1 MTSTITLYQ
10 GVPFGKG
17 KNIAVD
23 DLEDYLS
30 ALPANRKIVF
40 SNQNY
45 IRQNLTA
52 TIRLELNQ
60 MEAEFNSENWNY
72 CSIKNYSDSG
82 ISQKQ
87 CYYFIDKLEQVSR
100 NVLRLDLF
108 LDSLNTIGTSIS
120 LTKKTLIHREH
131 KDRWKPISGQ
141 TYSDAIIDIEAEGLN
156 PTLYKT
162 NESDLKSESFKDF
175 SWYIIYMNSNDISPN
190 EYNQVNPVKTIIAP
204 SHDISVRGNLDTF
217 SLPMD
222 GRTYVISTYLN
233 NANGVGYINNIP
245 IYNERIEEMN
255 TQVIDFQEY
264 SNVKEIFNYMTITPS
279 GGNYSIKVY
288 HDYYDEDG
296 ARIAHLA
303 GQIVTATKL
312 TASGLPGTIKALA
325 TKGTTVAAKYIPNYT
340 IRSNVEG
347 QINGVDILD
356 KTNAKLIKIIELP
369 YCPVEITEV
378 YQDIYSFNYPIQLED
393 IGFTIKGNNLEFLE
407 TYIDIENYSFSE
419 IPGKLRLRNVDAFVD
434 AVRNNAYEPKLFN
447 SELYLKKFIYDSF
460 SIPFKFEYLN
470 IPDSITRVSGGNLK
484 IKEITSL
491 AVTSKFL
498 FDFNEM
504 LSFDKSLE
512 DYSYVLPVARNNE
525 STIYTSQYINYL
537 RTGLQYDLKMKATQ
551 EENSYIRTA
560 ISAIGSI
567 GSIALGIASGN
578 PAVAVGGVIASS
590 TSLAGSIISTIQQEN
605 QTSNSLAQKQAQLQE
620 QKASVQNSDDLA
632 LLKYYTKGNFAKIA
646 TYEPSEKQKNRIALL
661 FHYCGYKAE
670 YLGIPNLNS
679 RLRFNYIQADIDI
692 SETAQAFLSS
702 NFNNEI
708 IDNYKGKWAEGITI
722 MHHFRNKWNFEQDLE
737 NWESALENRLQ

>member
-45 IRQNLTA
+45 VRQNLTA

-72 CSIKNYSDSG
+72 CSIVNYTDG
-82 ISQKQ
+82 GVAQKK

-131 KDRWKPISGQ
+131 KDRWRPISGQ

-204 SHDISVRGNLDTF
+204 AHDISVRGNLDTF

-222 GRTYVISTYLN
+222 GRTYIISTYLN

-245 IYNERIEEMN
+245 IYNERIEEIN
-255 TQVIDFQEY
+255 TESIDFQEY
-264 SNVKEIFNYMTITPS
+264 SNAKEIFDYMTITPS
-279 GGNYSIKVY
+279 SGSYSIQVY

-303 GQIVTATKL
+303 GQRVTATKL

-325 TKGTTVAAKYIPNYT
+325 TKGTTVSAKYVPNYT
-340 IRSNVEG
+340 IRANLVG
-347 QINGVDILD
+347 QINGVNILD
-356 KTNAKLIKIIELP
+356 KTDAKLIKIIELP
-369 YCPVEITEV
+369 YCPVEITEI

-407 TYIDIENYSFSE
+407 TYLNIKNYSFSE
-419 IPGKLRLRNVDAFVD
+419 IPGKLRLRNVDAFGD

-470 IPDSITRVSGGNLK
+470 IPDSITRVSEGNLK

-537 RTGLQYDLKMKATQ
+537 RTGLQYDLKMKAAQ

-567 GSIALGIASGN
+567 GSIALGVASGN

-590 TSLAGSIISTIQQEN
+590 TGLAGSIISTIQQEN

-646 TYEPSEKQKNRIALL
+646 TYEPSAKQKNRIALL

-670 YLGIPNLNS
+670 YLGIPKLNS

-702 NFNNEI
+702 NFNNDI
-708 IDNYKGKWAEGITI
+708 IDNYKVKWAEGITI

-737 NWESALENRLQ
+737 NWESVLENRLQ

>member
-1 MTSTITLYQ
+1 MTSTIKLFQ

-60 MEAEFNSENWNY
+60 TEAEFNSENWNY
-72 CSIKNYSDSG
+72 CSIVNYTDG
-82 ISQKQ
+82 AVAQKK

-131 KDRWKPISGQ
+131 KDRWKPIAGE

-190 EYNQVNPVKTIIAP
+190 EFNQVNPVKTIIAP
-204 SHDISVRGNLDTF
+204 AHDISVRANLSDFT
-217 SLPMD
+217 LPMD
-222 GRTYVISTYLN
+222 GRTYVISAYLN
-233 NANGVGYINNIP
+233 NTNGVGYINNIP
-245 IYNERIEEMN
+245 IRKERIEDID
-255 TQVIDFQEY
+255 TSSIDFQEY
-264 SNVKEIFNYMTITPS
+264 SNAKELFDYITITPS

-288 HDYYDEDG
+288 HDYYDENG

-303 GQIVTATKL
+303 GQSVTAAKL
-312 TASGLPGTIKALA
+312 TASGLPGTVKALA
-325 TKGTTVAAKYIPNYT
+325 TNGAVAAKYVPNYT
-340 IRSNVEG
+340 IRSNLEG
-347 QINGVDILD
+347 NIFGVDILD

-369 YCPVEITEV
+369 YCPVEITEI

-393 IGFTIKGNNLEFLE
+393 IGFTIKGRNLEFLE
-407 TYIDIENYSFSE
+407 TYLNIKNHSFRE
-419 IPGKLRLRNVDAFVD
+419 ISGKLRLQNRNAS
-434 AVRNNAYEPKLFN
+434 ANALRDNDFEPKLFN

-470 IPDSITRVSGGNLK
+470 IPGSIDRITGGNLK

-504 LSFDKSLE
+504 LTFDKSLE
-512 DYSYVLPVARNNE
+512 DYSYILPVARNNE

-537 RTGLQYDLKMKATQ
+537 RTGLQYDLKMKQAQ

-560 ISAIGSI
+560 VSAIGSI

-578 PAVAVGGVIASS
+578 PAVAVGGIIASG
-590 TSLAGSIISTIQQEN
+590 TGLAGSIISTIQQEN

-646 TYEPSEKQKNRIALL
+646 TYEPSAKQKNRIALL

-692 SETAQAFLSS
+692 SETAQAFLSN

-708 IDNYKGKWAEGITI
+708 IENYKAKWAEGITI

-737 NWESALENRLQ
+737 NWEAVLENRLQ

>member
-30 ALPANRKIVF
+30 SLSANRKIVF

-87 CYYFIDKLEQVSR
+87 CYYFIDKIEQVSR

-141 TYSDAIIDIEAEGLN
+141 TYSNAIVDIEAEGLN

-162 NESDLKSESFKDF
+162 NESDVKSESFKDF

-190 EYNQVNPVKTIIAP
+190 EFNQVNPVKTIIAP
-204 SHDISVRGNLDTF
+204 SHDISVRGNLTSF

-222 GRTYVISTYLN
+222 GRTYVISSYLN
-233 NANGVGYINNIP
+233 NANGIGEINNFP

-255 TQVIDFQEY
+255 TAGIDFQEY

-279 GGNYSIKVY
+279 SGKYSIQVY
-288 HDYYDEDG
+288 SDYYDENG
-296 ARIAHLA
+296 TRIAHLA
-303 GQIVTATKL
+303 GLSVTATTL

-325 TKGTTVAAKYIPNYT
+325 TKGTSVAAKYIPNYT
-340 IRSNVEG
+340 IRSNEEG

-369 YCPVEITEV
+369 YCPVEITEI

-393 IGFTIKGNNLEFLE
+393 IGFTIKGHNLEFLE
-407 TYIDIENYSFSE
+407 TYLNIKNYSFSE
-419 IPGKLRLRNVDAFVD
+419 IPSRLRLHDSDIIENRARDNDF
-434 AVRNNAYEPKLFN
+434 EPKLFN

-470 IPDSITRVSGGNLK
+470 IPESITKVTGGNLK

-512 DYSYVLPVARNNE
+512 DYSYILPVTRNNE

-537 RTGLQYDLKMKATQ
+537 RTGLQYDLKMKMAQ

-567 GSIALGIASGN
+567 GSIALGVASGN
-578 PAVAVGGVIASS
+578 PAVAVGGIIASS
-590 TSLAGSIISTIQQEN
+590 TGLAGSIISTIQQEN

-632 LLKYYTKGNFAKIA
+632 LLRYYTKGNFAKIA

-670 YLGIPNLNS
+670 YLGIPKLNS
-679 RLRFNYIQADIDI
+679 RLRFNFIQADIDI

-708 IDNYKGKWAEGITI
+708 IENYKGKWAEGITI
-722 MHHFRNKWNFEQDLE
+722 MHHFRNRWNFEQDLE
-737 NWESALENRLQ
+737 NWESVLENRLQ

>member
-30 ALPANRKIVF
+30 TLPANRKIVF

-52 TIRLELNQ
+52 TIRLEMNQ

-72 CSIKNYSDSG
+72 CSIVNYTDG
-82 ISQKQ
+82 AVAQNT
-87 CYYFIDKLEQVSR
+87 CYYFIDKMEQVSR

-108 LDSLNTIGTSIS
+108 LDTLNTIGTSIS

-175 SWYIIYMNSNDISPN
+175 SWYIIYMNSNNISPN

-204 SHDISVRGNLDTF
+204 SHDISVRGNLSNF

-222 GRTYVISTYLN
+222 GRTYIISTYLN
-233 NANGVGYINNIP
+233 NANGIGSINNIP
-245 IYNERIEEMN
+245 IYNERIEDMN
-255 TQVIDFQEY
+255 TSGIDFQEY
-264 SNVKEIFNYMTITPS
+264 SNVKEIFKYMTITPS
-279 GGNYSIKVY
+279 SGKYSIQVY
-288 HDYYDEDG
+288 NDYYDADG
-296 ARIAHLA
+296 ARIAHIA
-303 GQIVTATKL
+303 GQSVTATTL
-312 TASGLPGTIKALA
+312 TASGLPGTIKAVA
-325 TKGTTVAAKYIPNYT
+325 TNGNIIAPKYIPNYT
-340 IRSNVEG
+340 IRSNEEG

-356 KTNAKLIKIIELP
+356 KTDAKLIKIIELP
-369 YCPVEITEV
+369 YCPVEITEI
-378 YQDIYSFNYPIQLED
+378 YQDIYSFNCPIQLED
-393 IGFTIKGNNLEFLE
+393 IGFTIKGHNLEFLE
-407 TYIDIENYSFSE
+407 TYLNIKNYSFNE
-419 IPGKLRLRNVDAFVD
+419 ISSKLRLHNNNAFEN
-434 AVRNNAYEPKLFN
+434 AQRNNEFEPKLFN

-460 SIPFKFEYLN
+460 SIPFKFEFLN
-470 IPDSITRVSGGNLK
+470 ISDSITRVSGGNLK

-504 LSFDKSLE
+504 LTYDKYLE
-512 DYSYVLPVARNNE
+512 DYSYILPVSRNNE

-537 RTGLQYDLKMKATQ
+537 RTGLQYDLKMKAAQ
-551 EENSYIRTA
+551 EEASYIRTTL
-560 ISAIGSI
+560 SAIGSI
-567 GSIALGIASGN
+567 GSVALGVASGN
-578 PAVAVGGVIASS
+578 PAVAVGGVIASG
-590 TSLAGSIISTIQQEN
+590 TGLAGSIISTIQQEN
-605 QTSNSLAQKQAQLQE
+605 QTSSSLAQKQAQLHE

-632 LLKYYTKGNFAKIA
+632 LLKYYTNGNFAKIA

-670 YLGIPNLNS
+670 YLGIPNLRS

-692 SETAQAFLSS
+692 SETAQAFLSN

-737 NWESALENRLQ
+737 NWESVLENRLQ

>member
-1 MTSTITLYQ
+1 MTSTITLFQ

-60 MEAEFNSENWNY
+60 TEAEFNSENWNY

-108 LDSLNTIGTSIS
+108 LDTLNTIGTNIS

-162 NESDLKSESFKDF
+162 KESDLKSESFKDF

-190 EYNQVNPVKTIIAP
+190 EFNQVNPVKTIIAP
-204 SHDISVRGNLDTF
+204 AHDISVRGNLTSF

-233 NANGVGYINNIP
+233 NANGIGSINNIP
-245 IYNERIEEMN
+245 IYNERIEDMN
-255 TQVIDFQEY
+255 TAGIDFQEY
-264 SNVKEIFNYMTITPS
+264 SNAKEIFKYMAITPS
-279 GGNYSIKVY
+279 SGKYSIQVY
-288 HDYYDEDG
+288 NDYYDVDG
-296 ARIAHLA
+296 ARIAHLE
-303 GQIVTATKL
+303 GQSVTATTL

-325 TKGTTVAAKYIPNYT
+325 TNGAVAAKYIPNYT
-340 IRSNVEG
+340 IRSNEEG

-369 YCPVEITEV
+369 YCPVEITEI
-378 YQDIYSFNYPIQLED
+378 YQEIYSFNYPIQLED
-393 IGFTIKGNNLEFLE
+393 IGFTIKGHNLEFLE
-407 TYIDIENYSFSE
+407 TYLNIKNYSFSE
-419 IPGKLRLRNVDAFVD
+419 IPTNLRLHNLDAI
-434 AVRNNAYEPKLFN
+434 ANAQRNNNFEPKLFN

-460 SIPFKFEYLN
+460 SIPFKFEFLN

-504 LSFDKSLE
+504 LSFNRALE
-512 DYSYVLPVARNNE
+512 DYSYILPVSRNNE

-537 RTGLQYDLKMKATQ
+537 RTGLQYDLKMKNAQ
-551 EENSYIRTA
+551 EEASYIRTTL
-560 ISAIGSI
+560 SAIGSI

-578 PAVAVGGVIASS
+578 PAVAVGGVIASG
-590 TSLAGSIISTIQQEN
+590 TGLAGSIISTIQQEN

-632 LLKYYTKGNFAKIA
+632 LLKYYTNGNFAKIA

-679 RLRFNYIQADIDI
+679 RLRFNFIQADIDI

-708 IDNYKGKWAEGITI
+708 IENYKGKWAEGITI

-737 NWESALENRLQ
+737 NWEAVLENRLQ

>member
-30 ALPANRKIVF
+30 TLPANRKIVF

-108 LDSLNTIGTSIS
+108 LDSLNTIGTNIS

-162 NESDLKSESFKDF
+162 NESDVKSESFKDF

-204 SHDISVRGNLDTF
+204 AHEISIRGNLDTF

-245 IYNERIEEMN
+245 IYNERIEEIN
-255 TQVIDFQEY
+255 TELIDFQEY
-264 SNVKEIFNYMTITPS
+264 SNVKEIFTYMTITPS
-279 GGNYSIKVY
+279 SGNYSIKVY
-288 HDYYDEDG
+288 DDYYDENG
-296 ARIAHLA
+296 TRIAHLA
-303 GQIVTATKL
+303 GQSVTATKL

-325 TKGTTVAAKYIPNYT
+325 TKGTTVSAKYIPNYT
-340 IRSNVEG
+340 IRANLVG

-369 YCPVEITEV
+369 YCPVEITEI
-378 YQDIYSFNYPIQLED
+378 YQAVYSFNYPIQLED
-393 IGFTIKGNNLEFLE
+393 IGFTIKGHNLEFLE
-407 TYIDIENYSFSE
+407 TYINIKNYSFSE
-419 IPGKLRLRNVDAFVD
+419 IPTKLRLHNSDAIED
-434 AVRNNAYEPKLFN
+434 AARNNAFEPKLFN

-470 IPDSITRVSGGNLK
+470 ISDSITRVSGGNLK

-567 GSIALGIASGN
+567 GSVALGIASGN

-646 TYEPSEKQKNRIALL
+646 TYEPSAKQKNRIALL

-670 YLGIPNLNS
+670 YLGIPNLNT

-692 SETAQAFLSS
+692 SETAQAFLSN
-702 NFNNEI
+702 NFNNDI
-708 IDNYKGKWAEGITI
+708 IENYKGKWAEGITI

-737 NWESALENRLQ
+737 NWESVLENRLQ

>member
-52 TIRLELNQ
+52 TIRLEMNQ

-82 ISQKQ
+82 ISQRQ

-108 LDSLNTIGTSIS
+108 LDTLNTIGTNIS
-120 LTKKTLIHREH
+120 LTNKTLIHREH

-141 TYSDAIIDIEAEGLN
+141 TYSDAIIDIETEGLN

-204 SHDISVRGNLDTF
+204 AHDISVRDNLTSF

-222 GRTYVISTYLN
+222 GRTYIISTYLN
-233 NANGVGYINNIP
+233 NANGIGTINNIP
-245 IYNERIEEMN
+245 IYNERIEDMN
-255 TQVIDFQEY
+255 TAGIDFQEY
-264 SNVKEIFNYMTITPS
+264 SNAKEIFKYMAITPS
-279 GGNYSIKVY
+279 GGNYSINVY
-288 HDYYDEDG
+288 NDYYDENG
-296 ARIAHLA
+296 SRIAHLA
-303 GQIVTATKL
+303 GQSVTATTL
-312 TASGLPGTIKALA
+312 TASGLPGTIKAIA
-325 TKGTTVAAKYIPNYT
+325 TNGNIIAPKYIPNYT
-340 IRSNVEG
+340 IRSNTEG

-369 YCPVEITEV
+369 YCPVEITEI
-378 YQDIYSFNYPIQLED
+378 YQDIYSFNCPIQVED
-393 IGFTIKGNNLEFLE
+393 IGFTIKGHNLEFLE
-407 TYIDIENYSFSE
+407 TYLDIKNYSFSE
-419 IPGKLRLRNVDAFVD
+419 IPSKLRLRNVDAFGD
-434 AVRNNAYEPKLFN
+434 ATRNNAYEPKLFN

-460 SIPFKFEYLN
+460 SIPFKFEFLD
-470 IPDSITRVSGGNLK
+470 IPGSITKVSGGNLK

-504 LSFDKSLE
+504 LSFNRALE
-512 DYSYVLPVARNNE
+512 DYSYILPVSRNNE

-537 RTGLQYDLKMKATQ
+537 RTGLQYDLKMKNDQ
-551 EENSYIRTA
+551 EEASYIRTTL
-560 ISAIGSI
+560 SAIGSI
-567 GSIALGIASGN
+567 GSVALGVASGN
-578 PAVAVGGVIASS
+578 PAVAVGGIIASG
-590 TSLAGSIISTIQQEN
+590 TGLAGSIISTIQQEN

-632 LLKYYTKGNFAKIA
+632 LLKYYTNGNFAKIA

-670 YLGIPNLNS
+670 YLGIPNLKS

-692 SETAQAFLSS
+692 SETAQAFLSN

-737 NWESALENRLQ
+737 NWESVLKNRLQ

>member
-30 ALPANRKIVF
+30 ALAANRKIAF

-52 TIRLELNQ
+52 TIRLEMNQ

-72 CSIKNYSDSG
+72 CSIENYSDSG

-87 CYYFIDKLEQVSR
+87 CYYFIDKIEQVSR

-162 NESDLKSESFKDF
+162 NESDVKSESFKDF

-190 EYNQVNPVKTIIAP
+190 EFNQVNPVKTIIAP
-204 SHDISVRGNLDTF
+204 AHDISVRGNLDTF

-233 NANGVGYINNIP
+233 NANGIGYINNIP
-245 IYNERIEEMN
+245 IYNERIEDIN
-255 TQVIDFQEY
+255 TGVIDFQEY
-264 SNVKEIFNYMTITPS
+264 SNVKEIFTYMTITPS

-288 HDYYDEDG
+288 DDYYDENG
-296 ARIAHLA
+296 TRIAHLA
-303 GQIVTATKL
+303 GQIVTAKTL

-325 TKGTTVAAKYIPNYT
+325 TKGTTVSAKYIPNYT
-340 IRSNVEG
+340 IRANLEG

-369 YCPVEITEV
+369 YCPVEITEI

-393 IGFTIKGNNLEFLE
+393 IGFTIKGHNLEFLE
-407 TYIDIENYSFSE
+407 TYLNIKNYSFSE
-419 IPGKLRLRNVDAFVD
+419 IPTKLRLHNLDAIEN
-434 AVRNNAYEPKLFN
+434 AARNNDFEPKLFN

-470 IPDSITRVSGGNLK
+470 IPESITRVSGGNLK

-537 RTGLQYDLKMKATQ
+537 RTGLQYDLKMKAAQ

-567 GSIALGIASGN
+567 GSVALGIASGN

-632 LLKYYTKGNFAKIA
+632 LLKYYTKGNFAKIT
-646 TYEPSEKQKNRIALL
+646 TYEPSAKQKNRIALL

-708 IDNYKGKWAEGITI
+708 IENYKGKWAEGITI

-737 NWESALENRLQ
+737 NWESVLENRLQ

>member
-52 TIRLELNQ
+52 TIRLEMNQ

-87 CYYFIDKLEQVSR
+87 CYYFIDKMEQVSR

-108 LDSLNTIGTSIS
+108 LDSLNTIGTNIS
-120 LTKKTLIHREH
+120 LTNKTLIHREH
-131 KDRWKPISGQ
+131 KDRWKPIYGQ

-204 SHDISVRGNLDTF
+204 SHDISVRGNLSSF

-233 NANGVGYINNIP
+233 NANGIGSINNIP
-245 IYNERIEEMN
+245 IYNERIEDMN
-255 TQVIDFQEY
+255 TAGIDFQEY
-264 SNVKEIFNYMTITPS
+264 SNAKEIFKYMSITHSS
-279 GGNYSIKVY
+279 GKYSIQVY
-288 HDYYDEDG
+288 NDYYDVDG
-296 ARIAHLA
+296 ARIAHIA
-303 GQIVTATKL
+303 GQIVTATTL
-312 TASGLPGTIKALA
+312 TASGLPGTIKAIA
-325 TKGTTVAAKYIPNYT
+325 TKGAVAAKYAPNYT
-340 IRSNVEG
+340 IRSNEEG

-369 YCPVEITEV
+369 YCPVEITEI

-393 IGFTIKGNNLEFLE
+393 IGFTIKGHNLEFLE
-407 TYIDIENYSFSE
+407 TYLNINNYSFSE
-419 IPGKLRLRNVDAFVD
+419 IIKKLRLHNNDALEN
-434 AVRNNAYEPKLFN
+434 AQRNNDFEPKLFN

-460 SIPFKFEYLN
+460 SIPFKFEFLN
-470 IPDSITRVSGGNLK
+470 IPDSIKRVSGGNLK

-504 LSFDKSLE
+504 LSFNRALE
-512 DYSYVLPVARNNE
+512 DYSYILPVSRNNE

-560 ISAIGSI
+560 ISSIGSI
-567 GSIALGIASGN
+567 GSVALGIASGN

-605 QTSNSLAQKQAQLQE
+605 QTTNSLAQKQAQLQE

-632 LLKYYTKGNFAKIA
+632 LLKYYTNGNFAKIA
-646 TYEPSEKQKNRIALL
+646 TYAPSEKQKNRIALL

-670 YLGIPNLNS
+670 YLGIPNLRS
-679 RLRFNYIQADIDI
+679 RLRFNYIQAEIDI
-692 SETAQAFLSS
+692 SETAQAFLSN

-737 NWESALENRLQ
+737 NWESTLENRLQ

>member
-1 MTSTITLYQ
+1 MTSTITLFQ

-72 CSIKNYSDSG
+72 CSILNYTDG
-82 ISQKQ
+82 GVAQKK

-108 LDSLNTIGTSIS
+108 LDSLNTIGTNIS

-162 NESDLKSESFKDF
+162 NETDLKSESFKDF

-190 EYNQVNPVKTIIAP
+190 EFNQVNPVKTIIAP
-204 SHDISVRGNLDTF
+204 AHDISVRGNLSSF

-233 NANGVGYINNIP
+233 NANGIGSINNIP
-245 IYNERIEEMN
+245 IYNEKIEEMN
-255 TQVIDFQEY
+255 TAGIDFQEY
-264 SNVKEIFNYMTITPS
+264 SNAKEIFKYMTITPS
-279 GGNYSIKVY
+279 SGNYSINVY
-288 HDYYDEDG
+288 NDYYDENG

-303 GQIVTATKL
+303 GQSVTAKTL

-325 TKGTTVAAKYIPNYT
+325 TSGAVAAKYVPNYT
-340 IRSNVEG
+340 IRSNEEG

-369 YCPVEITEV
+369 YCPVEITEI

-393 IGFTIKGNNLEFLE
+393 IGFTIKGHNLEFLE
-407 TYIDIENYSFSE
+407 TYLNIKNYSFSE
-419 IPGKLRLRNVDAFVD
+419 IPTKLRLHNLD
-434 AVRNNAYEPKLFN
+434 AVENAPRNNDFEPKLFN

-460 SIPFKFEYLN
+460 SIPFKFEFLD
-470 IPDSITRVSGGNLK
+470 IPGSIKRVSGGNLK

-504 LSFDKSLE
+504 ISFDKSLE
-512 DYSYVLPVARNNE
+512 DYSYILPVARNNE

-537 RTGLQYDLKMKATQ
+537 RTGLQYDLKMKKAQ

-646 TYEPSEKQKNRIALL
+646 TYEPSAKQKNRIALL

-679 RLRFNYIQADIDI
+679 RLRFNFIQADIDI

-708 IDNYKGKWAEGITI
+708 IENYKGKWAEGITI

-737 NWESALENRLQ
+737 NWEAVLENRLQ